1 MGIGG
6 RLISF
11 GLDDYE
17 KDEQVGMLCSSNNIR
32 KVFVLSP
39 ARFRPKLSTAVELEH
54 IEWADIIRY
63 KYFYRLLQEIDGSS
77 LVVVNECLRTQDRHD
92 LTYNCIRHFLNQAG
106 YVLVFQYLPII
117 DNVDDIMILFD
128 FDTKSRWKREKLR
141 PGLLNDS
148 VIRTVPVR
156 LSLHRV
162 DVPTNGKTKEAYQKE
177 KRRLIDGIGLKDPH
191 TIPRNLHLLSGKSKL
206 PYVTNEPHVGRNNRL
221 GIGNLCTYKEVS
233 EQNPHRLF
241 EFCHNFIDFSD
252 FLTVTRQDHA
262 IALVSDLKVDQWYFQ
277 RYQEWLG
284 RLRYAYAT
292 LQQG

>member
-1 MGIGG
+1 M
-6 RLISF
+6 
-11 GLDDYE
+11 GLDDSA
-17 KDEQVGMLCSSNNIR
+17 KCEQVARRCSSNSIR

-39 ARFRPKLSTAVELEH
+39 DRFRPTTMPDVELEH
-54 IEWADIIRY
+54 IEWADIIKY

-106 YVLVFQYLPII
+106 HVLVFQYLPII
-117 DNVDDIMILFD
+117 DNIDDFMILFD

-141 PGLLNDS
+141 PGLLNESD
-148 VIRTVPVR
+148 IRTVPVR
-156 LSLHRV
+156 LSLHMV
-162 DVPTNGKTKEAYQKE
+162 DVPTDDKTKEAYQKE

-191 TIPRNLHLLSGKSKL
+191 TIPRNLHLLSGKSKI

-221 GIGNLCTYKEVS
+221 GIGNLRTYREVS
-233 EQNPHRLF
+233 EQESRRVF

-252 FLTVTRQDHA
+252 FLTVTRQDN
-262 IALVSDLKVDQWYFQ
+262 ITALVSDLKVDQWYFQ

-284 RLRYAYAT
+284 RLRDAYAT